1 MPILKWLLKN
11 WLGVIT
17 AIVTGYNLIE
27 LRKTKRRR
35 LKVTIT
41 RGDKDDGPV
50 EKQGKNLLFI
60 NLINTGYVPVTVK
73 KPCFL
78 MPKDNTFD
86 SQGLVSDVEFPHE
99 VLACQSCSAW
109 IREGDVIQFFT
120 KACGL
125 KGEVQFKGVVQD
137 VAGSVWK
144 SKTWR
149 LDKEMAAERKKY
161 ARHYGVKI

>member
-60 NLINTGYVPVTVK
+60 PTFANIQPYTYNPFQIN
-73 KPCFL
+73 
-78 MPKDNTFD
+78 
-86 SQGLVSDVEFPHE
+86 
-99 VLACQSCSAW
+99 
-109 IREGDVIQFFT
+109 
-120 KACGL
+120 
-125 KGEVQFKGVVQD
+125 
-137 VAGSVWK
+137 
-144 SKTWR
+144 
-149 LDKEMAAERKKY
+149 
-161 ARHYGVKI
+161 